1 MCPKDLNNIFDGDSS
16 YLLVGGL
23 GGIGRAIA
31 LWMAEHGAKHLML
44 INRSGLRTEAAKST
58 VRELHGKGIDVAVYP
73 CDISNETEVQQVLSS
88 LPRDAPPI
96 RGVIQGAMVLKVN
109 PSQATNIT
117 TELTSR

>member
-1 MCPKDLNNIFDGDSS
+1 MCPKDLNALFDGAAS

-31 LWMAEHGAKHLML
+31 LWMTEHGAKHLVL

-58 VRELHGKGIDVAVYP
+58 LRELHGKGIDVAVYP

-88 LPRDAPPI
+88 LPRNTPPI
-96 RGVIQGAMVLKVN
+96 RGVIQGAMVLKVIFFFF
-109 PSQATNIT
+109 SQPET
-117 TELTSR
+117 